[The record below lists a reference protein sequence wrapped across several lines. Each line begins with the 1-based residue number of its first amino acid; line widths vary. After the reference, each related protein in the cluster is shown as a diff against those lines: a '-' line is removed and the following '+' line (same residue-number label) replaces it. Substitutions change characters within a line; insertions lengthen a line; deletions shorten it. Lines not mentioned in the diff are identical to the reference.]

1 MGELLRLF
9 ERGLPLSEL
18 RAEQLGPQG
27 GFYSAESADGA
38 ARRNSMHNR
47 VLADVFVTA
56 GGRPSTI
63 NGSNWRDFLLPDG
76 TPSAL
81 TLTLT
86 LTLSLTLILT
96 LTLTLALTLTP
107 NPNPNQARP
116 PPGRSSRVPTSS

>member
-1 MGELLRLF
+1 MAELLRLF
-9 ERGLPLSEL
+9 ERGLPLSDL

-27 GFYSAESADGA
+27 GFYSAETADGA
-38 ARRNSMHNR
+38 AKRNSMHNR

-76 TPSAL
+76 APSALALAL

-86 LTLSLTLILT
+86 LTLY
-96 LTLTLALTLTP
+96 LTLTP
-107 NPNPNQARP
+107 NPNPNPNPKQARP